1 MDGGISAENYFQEL
15 VDLIPQKEPFRF
27 VDSIHSATDQ
37 TIEGSYAF
45 PKESWFYRGHFV
57 GRPITP
63 GVILLETMAQIG
75 VVAFWIHLLRKGATV
90 PGTDLRNAK
99 IMPLFANANVEFIR
113 SVYPGDRVNVS
124 AEKVYFRRGKLCCD
138 TVMTDVNG
146 SIAARARISGQGVT
160 HEYE

>member
-1 MDGGISAENYFQEL
+1 MDSRIYGEKYFQDL
-15 VDLIPQKEPFRF
+15 VNLIPQQEPFRF
-27 VDSIHSATDQ
+27 VDSIHSANDQ

-75 VVAFWIHLLRKGATV
+75 VVAFWIHLLRKSAIV
-90 PGTDLRNAK
+90 PGADLRNAK
-99 IMPLFANANVEFIR
+99 LIPLFADANVEFIQ

-138 TVMTDVNG
+138 TVMKDVNG

-160 HEYE
+160 CEYE